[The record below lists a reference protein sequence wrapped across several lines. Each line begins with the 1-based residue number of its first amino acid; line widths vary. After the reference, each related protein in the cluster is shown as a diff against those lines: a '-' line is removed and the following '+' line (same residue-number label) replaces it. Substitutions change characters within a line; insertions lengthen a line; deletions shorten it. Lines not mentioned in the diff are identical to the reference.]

1 MTTGFF
7 PSANEPA
14 LPLEVRGPDGARSFD
29 AIIDTGFNGA
39 LTLPPDWIP
48 PLGLPQAGQE
58 PVTLADG
65 REVTAALYDAYL
77 ILDDEAYS
85 ITVAEAPTK
94 RLSSAPI
101 SCGASRCSSN
111 SGPGAPLTSSR
122 SLHPPPEHVAALPPS
137 GPEQLNDPCDDV
149 LPPGLFEHTRCPF
162 EQLKTGR
169 LIWL

>member
-7 PSANEPA
+7 TSANEPA
-14 LPLEVRGPDGARSFD
+14 LPLEVQGPDGARSFD

-65 REVTAALYDAYL
+65 REVTTALYDAYL

-85 ITVAEAPTK
+85 ITVAEAPT
-94 RLSSAPI
+94 
-101 SCGASRCSSN
+101 
-111 SGPGAPLTSSR
+111 APLLGTDLLWGFSLLIEFEADGAVEVDPLPSS
-122 SLHPPPEHVAALPPS
+122 S
-137 GPEQLNDPCDDV
+137 
-149 LPPGLFEHTRCPF
+149 
-162 EQLKTGR
+162 
-169 LIWL
+169 

>member
-7 PSANEPA
+7 TSANEPA

-39 LTLPPDWIP
+39 LTLPPDWIL

-65 REVTAALYDAYL
+65 REVTTALYDAHL

-85 ITVAEAPTK
+85 ITIAEAPTTP
-94 RLSSAPI
+94 LLGTDLLWGFSLFIEFQAGGAVDVESLPSPSS
-101 SCGASRCSSN
+101 
-111 SGPGAPLTSSR
+111 
-122 SLHPPPEHVAALPPS
+122 
-137 GPEQLNDPCDDV
+137 
-149 LPPGLFEHTRCPF
+149 
-162 EQLKTGR
+162 
-169 LIWL
+169 